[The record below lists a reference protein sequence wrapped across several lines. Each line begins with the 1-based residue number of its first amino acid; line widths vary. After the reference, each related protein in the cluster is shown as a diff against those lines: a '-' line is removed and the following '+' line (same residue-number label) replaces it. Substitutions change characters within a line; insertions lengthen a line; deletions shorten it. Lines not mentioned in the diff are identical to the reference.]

1 MPEPRRAAPG
11 TELRTFQDAMPRC
24 ADGSTPVL
32 SGDGTERA
40 MLIGQAPG
48 WREIA
53 TGVPFAHDAGK
64 RLAGWL
70 ALAGISLDDFRSRWY
85 VTSVSKCYPGRRPGA
100 SVDSPPSR
108 ADLAIWA
115 PILEQEV
122 RLLGPR
128 LVLLV
133 GGLAHR
139 FAFGPQAR
147 LDDLVGKPLTWEL
160 APGASVLALPHPS
173 GASTWLNDSG
183 RVALWQRSIELLR
196 ARLVGGGDA
205 VNRETRIGIGL
216 VALLGAVTFGL
227 LLIGSIGEPREE
239 LQRLTVAQVLA
250 QDSPADLYGDH
261 ELRIVGWYAS
271 LDADCVEPPGP
282 PASTV
287 PWLEQHCPL
296 RVLMPAQPSEDVTQA
311 ELEEHGLRLAA
322 PNGQPFPSRSEPTG
336 PNLRLEQLV
345 YVGHFD
351 DEAAAD
357 CPADLR
363 EFCRNTFVV
372 SDYDGLVR

>member
-1 MPEPRRAAPG
+1 VVPEPRRAAPG
-11 TELRTFQDAMPRC
+11 TKLRTFQDAMPRC

-70 ALAGISLDDFRSRWY
+70 ALAGVSLDDFRGRWY

-115 PILEQEV
+115 PMLEQEV

-147 LDDLVGKPLTWEL
+147 LDDVVGRPLTWEL
-160 APGASVLALPHPS
+160 APGASVVALPHPS
-173 GASTWLNDSG
+173 GASTWLNDAG
-183 RVALWQRSIELLR
+183 RAALWERSIQLLR
-196 ARLVGGGDA
+196 TAWTEA
-205 VNRETRIGIGL
+205 EAT
-216 VALLGAVTFGL
+216 
-227 LLIGSIGEPREE
+227 
-239 LQRLTVAQVLA
+239 
-250 QDSPADLYGDH
+250 
-261 ELRIVGWYAS
+261 
-271 LDADCVEPPGP
+271 
-282 PASTV
+282 
-287 PWLEQHCPL
+287 
-296 RVLMPAQPSEDVTQA
+296 TQ
-311 ELEEHGLRLAA
+311 
-322 PNGQPFPSRSEPTG
+322 
-336 PNLRLEQLV
+336 
-345 YVGHFD
+345 
-351 DEAAAD
+351 
-357 CPADLR
+357 
-363 EFCRNTFVV
+363 
-372 SDYDGLVR
+372 